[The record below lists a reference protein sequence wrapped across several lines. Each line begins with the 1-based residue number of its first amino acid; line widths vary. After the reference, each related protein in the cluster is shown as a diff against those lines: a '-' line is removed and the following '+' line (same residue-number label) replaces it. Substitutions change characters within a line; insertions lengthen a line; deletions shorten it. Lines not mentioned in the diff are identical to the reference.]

1 MQLKNNFKRGL
12 KNLWIALIISALV
25 IPPFA
30 NASGKYLSPLPL
42 PNMEVL
48 NVESQKCSTS
58 CLKELLEKEQVFSF
72 IAKIDENNQN
82 KEMIEQ
88 LNQFLSQLEIL
99 EIPYFLGLQKS
110 LFHIALLFPRKAIGR
125 YSSTTMNT
133 ILSYLLLQRGG
144 FNFEVFD
151 SQGESLEDLQAA
163 LEKIYAKGHRQVIAV
178 LTQEGANHLAT
189 MRTDLS
195 IFIPSVHKSQILS
208 NANDSPHLIFGG
220 ISYEEQIK
228 KLSEIQPHI
237 RAASFYD
244 SGNIGKQMQ
253 QYTQASNENLQLSK
267 SFSLKQGSELPKE
280 IKALRGAL
288 QGTRIFLNT
297 PITNSSIILSQLTY
311 NSIRPN
317 GIYSTQINYNPSLLS
332 ITQERDRKNM
342 FIANSIAT
350 LDSLFVEQAKL
361 LDVDLEYDW
370 INYATAFGIE
380 YFYRKSSPGAK
391 RYFKERIKDNQVQYN
406 IEILTPTNNRFAPL

>member
-88 LNQFLSQLEIL
+88 LNQFLSQLEIS

-151 SQGESLEDLQAA
+151 SQGESLED
-163 LEKIYAKGHRQVIAV
+163 
-178 LTQEGANHLAT
+178 
-189 MRTDLS
+189 
-195 IFIPSVHKSQILS
+195 
-208 NANDSPHLIFGG
+208 
-220 ISYEEQIK
+220 
-228 KLSEIQPHI
+228 
-237 RAASFYD
+237 
-244 SGNIGKQMQ
+244 
-253 QYTQASNENLQLSK
+253 
-267 SFSLKQGSELPKE
+267 
-280 IKALRGAL
+280 
-288 QGTRIFLNT
+288 
-297 PITNSSIILSQLTY
+297 
-311 NSIRPN
+311 
-317 GIYSTQINYNPSLLS
+317 
-332 ITQERDRKNM
+332 
-342 FIANSIAT
+342 
-350 LDSLFVEQAKL
+350 
-361 LDVDLEYDW
+361 
-370 INYATAFGIE
+370 
-380 YFYRKSSPGAK
+380 RKS
-391 RYFKERIKDNQVQYN
+391 VV
-406 IEILTPTNNRFAPL
+406 